1 MRQAVSSIKLK
12 VAFCSSVEK
21 LTIKCAYFGL
31 EIAHLRLIF
40 PLSTLTNML
49 RASTSSALRAAGAS
63 ATRMRS
69 TTHQHHQLFRSRTFF
84 SFASPAQALVKS
96 HSETKVVPFSP
107 EEMFDVVADVN
118 KYHEFLPFCVDSRVL
133 RRPND
138 NVMEAAL
145 RIGFKVFTESYTS
158 RVIMKR

>member
-1 MRQAVSSIKLK
+1 
-12 VAFCSSVEK
+12 
-21 LTIKCAYFGL
+21 
-31 EIAHLRLIF
+31 
-40 PLSTLTNML
+40 ML
-49 RASTSSALRAAGAS
+49 RASTSSTLRAAGAATS

-69 TTHQHHQLFRSRTFF
+69 SVTTAHHHLQQQQQQLLKSRSFF

-118 KYHEFLPFCVDSRVL
+118 KYHEFLPFCVESRVL
-133 RRPND
+133 RRPNE

-158 RVIMKR
+158 RVIMNR

>member
-1 MRQAVSSIKLK
+1 
-12 VAFCSSVEK
+12 
-21 LTIKCAYFGL
+21 
-31 EIAHLRLIF
+31 
-40 PLSTLTNML
+40 ML
-49 RASTSSALRAAGAS
+49 RASTSSTLRAAGTS

-69 TTHQHHQLFRSRTFF
+69 TTHQHHQLLRNRTFF

>member
-1 MRQAVSSIKLK
+1 
-12 VAFCSSVEK
+12 
-21 LTIKCAYFGL
+21 
-31 EIAHLRLIF
+31 
-40 PLSTLTNML
+40 ML
-49 RASTSSALRAAGAS
+49 RASTSSALRAVGAT
-63 ATRMRS
+63 ATRMR
-69 TTHQHHQLFRSRTFF
+69 TNTHQQQHQLLLQQKRRGFF

-96 HSETKVVPFSP
+96 HSETKIVPFSR